1 MTPSSPPTRRA
12 LLAGAA
18 LALVPARPRA
28 QAPQPAGP
36 GAAPGGPA
44 PAPEPRILTAAPAT
58 ARLRPDAPAETPV
71 WAFDGRSVPPVL
83 RVKRGEAVRLR
94 LDNRTDKP
102 LSLHWHGV
110 RNANAMDGVGGVTQA
125 PVAPGA
131 SFLYAFTPPDA
142 GTALIRPLVVGG
154 ASEPAGRG
162 LAGLLVVEEAKPPVV
177 DRDVPLVLQD
187 WRLEPDGTLA
197 GFGPLP
203 FAASSGRLGNT
214 LTVNGRPGPEAIAA
228 PPGARLRLRLANACN
243 ARATRLR
250 FDKLKVWVAAVDGQ
264 PTDTFEPLRATLPFP
279 PGTRYDVLLD
289 VPSGKEGG
297 GTVTALIGPGIP
309 LAVVTPEGEA
319 LPARPPVAAI
329 GENPLLPPEI
339 KLQNAVRRD
348 LTLAG
353 GATLDKARPEAPP
366 AYAGDPARIWTVN
379 GAAGT
384 AGAAPLFSVKRGS
397 VVVLALTNQTAFPQ
411 SLHLHGHVF
420 RLLHPLDD
428 GWEPYWLD
436 TFQLLEGRTAR
447 IAFLADNPGRWLV
460 SATALERFDTGL
472 WTSFE
477 VT

>member
-18 LALVPARPRA
+18 LALVPAGRPRA
-28 QAPQPAGP
+28 QT
-36 GAAPGGPA
+36 
-44 PAPEPRILTAAPAT
+44 PEPELRVLSAGGAT
-58 ARLRPDAPAETPV
+58 ARLRPDPAPETPV
-71 WAFDGRSVPPVL
+71 WAFDGKAAPPVL
-83 RVKRGEAVRLR
+83 RIRRGEMLRLR

-131 SFLYAFTPPDA
+131 SFTYAFTPPDA
-142 GTALIRPLVVGG
+142 GTSLIRPLVVGG
-154 ASEPAGRG
+154 SSEPAGRG
-162 LAGLLVVEEAKPPVV
+162 LAGLLVVEETKAPAV
-177 DRDVPLVLQD
+177 DRDLPLVLQD
-187 WRLEPDGTLA
+187 WRIEPDGRLA
-197 GFGPLP
+197 AFGQVP
-203 FAASSGRLGNT
+203 FAASAGRLGNA
-214 LTVNGRPGPEAIAA
+214 LTVNGRPVPEVIAA
-228 PPGARLRLRLANACN
+228 APGTRLRLRLANACN
-243 ARATRLR
+243 ARATRIR
-250 FDKLKVWVAAVDGQ
+250 FDGLKVWVAAVDGQ

-289 VPSGKEGG
+289 VPTETEGK
-297 GTVTALIGPGIP
+297 GTVMALIGQGIP
-309 LAVVTPEGEA
+309 LAVVAPQGEPV
-319 LPARPPVAAI
+319 PARPPVAAI

-339 KLQNAVRRD
+339 KLQNAFRRD
-348 LTLAG
+348 LTIAG
-353 GATLDKARPEAPP
+353 GASFDRAKPDVAP

-379 GAAGT
+379 GAAG
-384 AGAAPLFSVKRGS
+384 APGSGPLFSVKRGTA
-397 VVVLALTNQTAFPQ
+397 VVLALTNQTAFPQ

-447 IAFLADNPGRWLV
+447 IAFLADNPGRWLIG
-460 SATALERFDTGL
+460 ATVLERFDTGL